1 MRKRDRVSP
10 FAAGMIA
17 IGTVVLAVYFA
28 FGGSLPF
35 SSQYEV
41 YAQVRSANELH
52 SRTSAAS
59 RASSAGRAARQ
70 SSRWRSTTTASR
82 FIGTPP

>member
-1 MRKRDRVSP
+1 MRRGRERISP

-35 SSQYEV
+35 SKQYEV
-41 YAQVRSANELH
+41 YAQVRSANEELAWRH
-52 SRTSAAS
+52 ATLKALKPAPGRSAC
-59 RASSAGRAARQ
+59 GC
-70 SSRWRSTTTASR
+70 
-82 FIGTPP
+82 